1 MSRQTPPRRASG
13 ERPTRFDLSPEP
25 TTAVPATTPA
35 RAESLGLPA
44 ARWVKK
50 RQIAHRDRPPAKN
63 PKTFDPAK
71 HCGAPTNATFNGARP
86 CMLSKGWG
94 TDHRGAG
101 KCRKHFGNAPG
112 ERIQA
117 ANEAAQQALDR
128 LGRPRAVAP
137 QRALL
142 ETVWEAAGNVAFLR
156 EQVGALGVD
165 MTLRVAEVA
174 QRPSDGDVEIDGELH
189 QYHDHIVT
197 IREDIRAIVKL
208 YGEWTDRL
216 TKYAKAAVDAGIAER
231 EVHLVEQQ
239 ADLLIRVIEATLASL
254 HLTPEAH
261 EAARQIAVSELR
273 LVAARNPERN

>member
-13 ERPTRFDLSPEP
+13 ERLIAPALNPSPEP
-25 TTAVPATTPA
+25 TAAVPATDTA
-35 RAESLGLPA
+35 RAESLGLA
-44 ARWVKK
+44 AAQPRV
-50 RQIAHRDRPPAKN
+50 
-63 PKTFDPAK
+63 FDPAK
-71 HCGAPTNATFNGARP
+71 HCGAPTNAKFNGARP
-86 CMLSKGWG
+86 CRQTKGHG
-94 TDHRGAG
+94 TDHVGSG
-101 KCRKHFGNAPG
+101 KCSLHFGNAPG

-189 QYHDHIVT
+189 EYRGHVVT